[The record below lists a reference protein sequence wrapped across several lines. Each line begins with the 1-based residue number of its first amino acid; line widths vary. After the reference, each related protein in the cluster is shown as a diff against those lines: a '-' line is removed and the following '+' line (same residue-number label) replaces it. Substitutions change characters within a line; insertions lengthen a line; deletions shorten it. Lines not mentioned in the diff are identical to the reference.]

1 MTRAERPASAR
12 AKSTAGSNHRKHR
25 SYIPNI
31 ELTPAR
37 ACCWVEGWAGE
48 AGCCAWDCCAVASAE
63 AGVEAAAA
71 AAGVVAGGW
80 AGSC

>member
-1 MTRAERPASAR
+1 M
-12 AKSTAGSNHRKHR
+12 
-25 SYIPNI
+25 PNI

-37 ACCWVEGWAGE
+37 ACCWVAGWAGE
-48 AGCCAWDCCAVASAE
+48 AGCCAWDCCAAASVE

-71 AAGVVAGGW
+71 VAAWAWGVGAPGVVAAGW